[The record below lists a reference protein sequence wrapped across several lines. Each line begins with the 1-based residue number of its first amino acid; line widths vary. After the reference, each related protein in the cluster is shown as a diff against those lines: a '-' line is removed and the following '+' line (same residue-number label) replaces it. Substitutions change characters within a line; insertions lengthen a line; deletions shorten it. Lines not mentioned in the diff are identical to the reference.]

1 MRYLPLALVAA
12 GLGAAVLLG
21 VTDYLSLSELQARRD
36 ALQAYVAEH
45 PVLSL
50 GLYALA
56 YFLVVAFSLPGGTVM
71 TLTGGF
77 LFGTWIGG
85 SAAIIS
91 ATLGAVVLF
100 LAARSAFG
108 DALRGRAGSAVGRVA
123 EGVRRNAF
131 SYLLT
136 LRLLPV
142 FPFWLV
148 NLAAGFVD
156 VPLRTFAVTTFI
168 GIIPGT
174 FIYAGLGAGLG
185 SVFERGQA
193 LNLGLIFEPQIL
205 LPLIGLAVL
214 ALLPVVWN
222 RVRARSTA

>member
-12 GLGAAVLLG
+12 GLGAAFLLG
-21 VTDYLSLSELQARRD
+21 VTDYLSLSELQARQD

-156 VPLRTFAVTTFI
+156 VPLRTFAVTTFM